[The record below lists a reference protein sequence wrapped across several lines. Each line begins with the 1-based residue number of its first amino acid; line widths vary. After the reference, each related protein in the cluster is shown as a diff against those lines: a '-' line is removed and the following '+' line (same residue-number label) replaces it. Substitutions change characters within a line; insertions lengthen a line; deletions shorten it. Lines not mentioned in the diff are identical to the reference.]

1 MSKLTPEERKSL
13 SNTYYTMRRRKDV
26 DVCDN
31 WKKYS
36 NFEKWAIEHG
46 YQAGARMVRINRND
60 KVFSP
65 SNTKIVIQPYAR
77 NMAAQMKKLMGVDP
91 MKMRIKIL

>member
-26 DVCDN
+26 VVCDN
-31 WKKYS
+31 WKKYA

-46 YQAGARMVRINRND
+46 YQSGARVVRINRAN
-60 KVFSP
+60 KTFSP
-65 SNTKIVIQPYAR
+65 SNTKIVIQPYAK
-77 NMAAQMKKLMGVDP
+77 NMAIQIKKLTGVDP

>member
-26 DVCDN
+26 DVCDS

-36 NFEKWAIEHG
+36 NFEKWVDVCKE
-46 YQAGARMVRINRND
+46 VE
-60 KVFSP
+60 
-65 SNTKIVIQPYAR
+65 NT
-77 NMAAQMKKLMGVDP
+77 N
-91 MKMRIKIL
+91 

>member
-1 MSKLTPEERKSL
+1 
-13 SNTYYTMRRRKDV
+13 MRRRKDV
-26 DVCDN
+26 DVCDS

-60 KVFSP
+60 KIFFS
-65 SNTKIVIQPYAR
+65 
-77 NMAAQMKKLMGVDP
+77 
-91 MKMRIKIL
+91 